1 MFEEYIPIIN
11 LIVGIIGGGVGTWVL
26 GFYREKK
33 VQDLAANDQAIRTYK
48 EMFDAMKERL
58 IKIES
63 AFDSLEKEYL
73 TAREENMQMHATMK
87 YLPCQKQPSE
97 CKPL

>member
-73 TAREENMQMHATMK
+73 MAREENMQMHATLK
-87 YLPCQKQPSE
+87 HLPCQKQPSE
-97 CKPL
+97 CKTL